1 MSIGYVYV
9 LFNPAFRRN
18 RYKVGRTAR
27 TPEERAR
34 ELSAD
39 TGVPEPYEV
48 HYKERVRDCVLAE
61 RLIHE
66 RLRTLRRDTRR
77 EFFEAPLSE
86 IIAVLRTVAEEVGIV
101 GEDTAEDVESTADA
115 PMVSE
120 LQEASPDYWEV
131 EVQGSSRMDKRPPK
145 SSGRRP
151 TVEGHLRKVEPEVRT
166 AFVRLREQL
175 MGLADVREK
184 SLTYG
189 IAYETAGR
197 NFLELFVKRR
207 ELELLLRPVDYPD
220 PDHIIERVP
229 DSHAWTLN
237 RRVRLHGP
245 DDVERAWTLIVQSH
259 QDVAQT

>member
-9 LFNPAFRRN
+9 LWNPAFRPN
-18 RYKVGRTAR
+18 RFKVGRTAR
-27 TPEERAR
+27 TPEERAS
-34 ELSAD
+34 ELSAE

-66 RLRTLRRDTRR
+66 RLHSVRMDTRK

-86 IIAVLRTVAEEVGIV
+86 IIAVLRAVAEEVGIV
-101 GEDTAEDVESTADA
+101 GEDIATGVESTADA
-115 PMVSE
+115 PVASE
-120 LQEASPDYWEV
+120 LQEPSPDYWEV
-131 EVQGSSRMDKRPPK
+131 EVQRSRRMDKRPPK
-145 SSGRRP
+145 SSGQRP
-151 TVEGHLRKVEPEVRT
+151 TVEEHLRKVEPEVR
-166 AFVRLREQL
+166 AVFVHLREQL

-197 NFLELFVKRR
+197 NFLEMFIKRR

-220 PDHIIERVP
+220 PDQIIERVP
-229 DSHAWTLN
+229 DTHGWTLD
-237 RRVRLHGP
+237 RRVQLHGSEEF
-245 DDVERAWTLIVQSH
+245 ERIWTLVEQSYR
-259 QDVAQT
+259 DVAQT